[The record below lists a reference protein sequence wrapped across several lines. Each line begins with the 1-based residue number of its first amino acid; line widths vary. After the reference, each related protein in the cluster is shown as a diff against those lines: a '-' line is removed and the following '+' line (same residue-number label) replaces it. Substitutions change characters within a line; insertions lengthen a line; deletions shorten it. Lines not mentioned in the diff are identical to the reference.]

1 MKENTPA
8 ATQENITLAKTVLK
22 ANFPKVDGKYT
33 DDIYILLD
41 TSKLE
46 EFANQHN
53 LEINATNVALVEL
66 LNKRW
71 EVKPL

>member
-1 MKENTPA
+1 MPGKNPA

-33 DDIYILLD
+33 DDIYVLLD